1 MTRVDFHFNTPDK
14 VGYGCR
20 LVRKVHR
27 AGQKVVV
34 CGADAALL
42 DRFDEA
48 LWTFSPLDFI
58 PHVWAHDALAAQT
71 PVVLAAPDGAIEAL
85 PHHEVLVN
93 LGGAQPAWFSSFE
106 RLIELVGEDEPDRAE
121 ARDRWRFY
129 RERGYAL
136 HRHDVAAA
144 G

>member
-1 MTRVDFHFNTPDK
+1 MTRVDFHFNAPDK
-14 VGYGCR
+14 LGYACR

-48 LWTFSPLDFI
+48 LWTFSALDFI
-58 PHVWAHDALAAQT
+58 PHVWAHDALAAAT
-71 PVVLAAPDGAIEAL
+71 PVVLTGPEGDIEAL

-106 RLIELVGEDEPDRAE
+106 RLVELVGDDEPDRAA
-121 ARDRWRFY
+121 ARERWRFY

-136 HRHDVAAA
+136 HRHDVAAGA
-144 G
+144 